1 MHNQNKTSVVKY
13 LKSNITAK
21 KGVNFVREIVESSG
35 CLFHKIEQENDLG
48 IDGIIEFIQDEK
60 PANKSI
66 AVQIKS
72 GPSYF
77 QSNKKTCV
85 IPIENHRDYWSNY
98 ALPVCGIVYIPELGK
113 GFWTN
118 IKSHLENDKELKTIK
133 FIADRSNQLDL
144 ANFNRLFLPNI
155 LNQTPDL
162 TLIEAVS
169 FFDSANENEFVLGS
183 LILFRKYVNEK
194 ITWDKYINHI
204 LNDTLENLNG
214 GIIYRLAHIPW
225 HPDIWYRGESISE
238 ETKNY
243 ALKKINRFEKPE
255 VIKLLSL
262 IEEGIGIQRGTIG
275 QSIEAILSKVN
286 GIENILA
293 EIINDKNID
302 LLIRHSA
309 SAIYAYY
316 LQEKSFDLL
325 ENFTE
330 EESWFIPILVDH
342 IKEFKYYNPY
352 Q

>member
-1 MHNQNKTSVVKY
+1 M
-13 LKSNITAK
+13 
-21 KGVNFVREIVESSG
+21 
-35 CLFHKIEQENDLG
+35 
-48 IDGIIEFIQDEK
+48 
-60 PANKSI
+60 
-66 AVQIKS
+66 
-72 GPSYF
+72 
-77 QSNKKTCV
+77 
-85 IPIENHRDYWSNY
+85 
-98 ALPVCGIVYIPELGK
+98 
-113 GFWTN
+113 
-118 IKSHLENDKELKTIK
+118 
-133 FIADRSNQLDL
+133 
-144 ANFNRLFLPNI
+144 
-155 LNQTPDL
+155 
-162 TLIEAVS
+162 
-169 FFDSANENEFVLGS
+169 
-183 LILFRKYVNEK
+183 
-194 ITWDKYINHI
+194 
-204 LNDTLENLNG
+204 NG